1 MIEIKIKNK
10 AEMAKLAAKIASLAK
25 KSDVIGLNGTLGAG
39 KSFFAASFINS
50 MLDQETNVT
59 SPTFNLLYTYS
70 TIKGEIYHF
79 DLYRLRKEEELYNI
93 GIEDA
98 LANGISLIEWPIL
111 AKNLV
116 TKNFLDIEIT
126 ISGTESRIIK
136 LNPDISWNNRLLNYE
151 ISKLA

>member
-1 MIEIKIKNK
+1 MIEIKIRNK
-10 AEMAKLAAKIASLAK
+10 AEMVKLAAKIASLAK

-50 MLDQETNVT
+50 LLDQETKVT

-79 DLYRLRKEEELYNI
+79 DLYRLKKEEELYNI

-98 LANGISLIEWPIL
+98 LDNGISLIEWPIL

>member
-1 MIEIKIKNK
+1 MIEIKIRNK

-50 MLDQETNVT
+50 LLDQETKVT

-79 DLYRLRKEEELYNI
+79 DLYRLKKEEELYNI

-98 LANGISLIEWPIL
+98 LDNGISLIEWPIL

>member
-1 MIEIKIKNK
+1 MIEIKVKNK
-10 AEMAKLAAKIASLAK
+10 IEMTKLASNIASLAK
-25 KSDVIGLNGTLGAG
+25 KGDVIGLNGTLGAG

-50 MLDQETNVT
+50 LLDQDMIVT

-70 TIKGEIYHF
+70 TKKGEIYHF
-79 DLYRLRKEEELYNI
+79 DLYRLKKEEELYNI

-98 LANGISLIEWPIL
+98 LMGGISLIEWPAL

-126 ISGTESRIIK
+126 INGTESRIVK
-136 LNPDISWNNRLLNYE
+136 LNPDISWNNRILNYE